1 MPRVPKDLSRRQR
14 FPPRGN
20 DAGGQGPV
28 DPPTEGLGG
37 AVGGIGSP
45 VGTGGPSAKRL
56 TPWDKPS
63 EPESASFGDW
73 LRRQREMREISLRDI
88 ADRTKISLRYLQA
101 MEDNRFDLLPAPI
114 FAKGFLR
121 EYARYVGL
129 SPDEVVNHYLA
140 VQQPKSPEDEAIK
153 KDQTLSG
160 QILSGQTFSGT
171 NLSHQRPHRHKPVRS
186 WTYGLF
192 LLLSVLVLVGLVAA
206 LAWYA
211 EKRREE
217 PRADATPPPISAPP
231 QAEAAPVALPMPTPD
246 APRAP
251 LEVTLDFT
259 ATCWIEVVA
268 DGKPLLSEVRVQG
281 ESLPIEA
288 QQSIL
293 VKLGDTG
300 AVEIQVNGLP
310 YPLNGKAGEVRDVL
324 IDLETVRQLKEKK
337 EAR

>member
-1 MPRVPKDLSRRQR
+1 M
-14 FPPRGN
+14 
-20 DAGGQGPV
+20 

-37 AVGGIGSP
+37 AVG
-45 VGTGGPSAKRL
+45 TGGTSAKRP

-140 VQQPKSPEDEAIK
+140 VQQPKVEDEAVK

-171 NLSHQRPHRHKPVRS
+171 NLSHQKPHRHKPVRS

-217 PRADATPPPISAPP
+217 PRADATPPPIAAPP
-231 QAEAAPVALPMPTPD
+231 EAEVAPVAAPMPTPEE
-246 APRAP
+246 PRAP

-259 ATCWIEVVA
+259 GSCWVEVVT
-268 DGKPLLSEVRVQG
+268 DGKPLLSEERVQG

-288 QQSIL
+288 QQSVL
-293 VKLGDTG
+293 VKLGDAG
-300 AVEIQVNGLP
+300 AAEIQVNGLP
-310 YPLNGKAGEVRDVL
+310 YPLNGQKGEVREVL